1 MSLKRQDNNL
11 KLYEYNTVNLLSCMT
26 LDIEHF
32 HAAAHFKTPSLTS
45 SEYAKAFEST
55 IHES

>member
-1 MSLKRQDNNL
+1 
-11 KLYEYNTVNLLSCMT
+11 MT

-55 IHES
+55 INESWKRVSRMPCA